1 MRAIRADLSADY
13 KSIELLVLADYHYA
27 DPHSDHD
34 AIRKDIDYVNSH
46 ENAYCILSGDLL
58 DCALKS
64 SLGDAYMN
72 LSPMEELSAMM
83 DLLSPISGK
92 ILAAVGGNHEARHY
106 KTNGVDMTYLL
117 CKQLGIVDRY
127 SPDTA
132 LIFLRFGADTGR
144 KAHHRPILYTIY
156 LTHGSGG
163 SGGGRKEGGKIQR
176 LADYAQI
183 VDSDIYICGHT
194 HLGAGF
200 KTGFARPSAANSSI
214 TYCTKLFVNCAAK
227 LQYGGYGDTGGFKPP
242 CIDTPHILLSGEKKD
257 MRAVI

>member
-27 DPHSDHD
+27 DPNSDHD

-46 ENAYCILSGDLL
+46 ENAYCVLAGDLL

-64 SLGDAYMN
+64 SLGDCYVN
-72 LSPMEELSAMM
+72 LSPMEELTAMM
-83 DLLSPISGK
+83 DLLKPIAHK
-92 ILAAVGGNHEARHY
+92 ILCAVGGNHEARHY
-106 KTNGVDMTYLL
+106 RTNGVDMTRLL
-117 CKQLGIVDRY
+117 MRQLGIEERY

-132 LIFLRFGADTGR
+132 LLFLRFGKGSAGT
-144 KAHHRPILYTIY
+144 HHSRPILYTIY
-156 LTHGSGG
+156 LTHG

-183 VDSDIYICGHT
+183 VDSDIYVCGHT
-194 HLGAGF
+194 HLPASF
-200 KTGFARPSAANSSI
+200 KTGFARPSAANNSI
-214 TYCTKLFVNCAAK
+214 TYCTKLYVNCAAK

-242 CIDTPHILLSGEKKD
+242 CIDTPHILLSGEVKD

>member
-1 MRAIRADLSADY
+1 MKAIRADLSADY

-46 ENAYCILSGDLL
+46 ENAYCALAGDLL

-64 SLGDAYMN
+64 SLGDAYTN
-72 LSPMEELSAMM
+72 LSPMEELTAMM
-83 DLLSPISGK
+83 DLIQPIAHK
-92 ILAAVGGNHEARHY
+92 VLAIVGGNHEARHY
-106 KTNGVDMTYLL
+106 KTNGVDMTRLL
-117 CKQLGIVDRY
+117 AKQLGIEDKY

-132 LIFLRFGADTGR
+132 LIFLRVGADAGR
-144 KAHHRPILYTIY
+144 TRHHRPILYTIY

-163 SGGGRKEGGKIQR
+163 GRKEGSKIQR

-183 VDSDIYICGHT
+183 VDADIYICGHT
-194 HLGAGF
+194 HLPASF

-214 TYCTKLFVNCAAK
+214 TYCKKLYVNAAAK

-242 CIDTPHILLSGEKKD
+242 CIDTPRILLSGEVKD

>member
-46 ENAYCILSGDLL
+46 ENVYCVLAGDLL

-64 SLGDAYMN
+64 SLGDAYVN
-72 LSPMEELSAMM
+72 LSPMEELTAMM
-83 DLLSPISGK
+83 DLLQPIAHK
-92 ILAAVGGNHEARHY
+92 VLAIVGGNHEARHY
-106 KTNGVDMTYLL
+106 RTNGVDMTRLL
-117 CKQLGIVDRY
+117 CRQLGIEHLY
-127 SPDTA
+127 SPDTE
-132 LIFLRFGADTGR
+132 LIFLRFGKGSAGR
-144 KAHHRPILYTIY
+144 SHARPILYTIY
-156 LTHGSGG
+156 LTHG

-183 VDSDIYICGHT
+183 VDADCYICGHT
-194 HLGAGF
+194 HLPASF
-200 KTGFARPSAANSSI
+200 KTGFARPSAANNSI

-242 CIDTPHILLSGEKKD
+242 CIDTPHILLSGETKD